1 MVTRTIS
8 GVLGGLI
15 VIFVLIFNNSLPILL
30 NLAVSMVS
38 VFATYEIFFA
48 MGLNKMYKVTIPSM
62 IFSAMLPILGDS
74 LLWQGMLFVYTFFI
88 FGILLLTEKKLC
100 FKDIASIYSMVLLI
114 TVSLNFIVKL
124 RDFGGVFS
132 SFYVLYALCISW
144 MCDIGAYFSGTFLGK
159 RKLCPDISPKKTV
172 EGVIGGIIFSVSIGI
187 FISFLFERFMFD
199 SGVRV
204 NYHYII
210 PISIIGAVISII
222 GDLIFSAVKRGCH
235 IKDFGSVIPGH
246 GGFLDRFDSV
256 VFVVPFVYFIV
267 NSFNIIKM

>member
-30 NLAVSMVS
+30 NLAVSVVS
-38 VFATYEIFFA
+38 IFATYEIFFA

-100 FKDIASIYSMVLLI
+100 FKDIAAIYSMVLLI
-114 TVSLNFIVKL
+114 TVSLSFIVKL
-124 RDFGGVFS
+124 RDFGGIFS

-144 MCDIGAYFSGTFLGK
+144 MCDIGAYFSGTLLGK

-172 EGVIGGIIFSVSIGI
+172 EGVIGGISFSVFISIL
-187 FISFLFERFMFD
+187 ISFLFERFMFD
-199 SGVRV
+199 SGIRV

-210 PISIIGAVISII
+210 PISIIGAIISII
-222 GDLIFSAVKRGCH
+222 GDLVFSSVKRGCH